1 MLADQALSLTR
12 LHVAVGFQ
20 LAVDQIAVDHQLE
33 TSPITGNERDLLD
46 IRLKG
51 SQDFFRHTDGAG

>member
-1 MLADQALSLTR
+1 MLSDQALSLTR

-33 TSPITGNERDLLD
+33 TSPIAGNERDLLD
-46 IRLKG
+46 VRLKG
-51 SQDFFRHTDGAG
+51 SQDFFRHTDGIG